1 MKKVLPVM
9 TVPTVSPRVIFLAQ
23 IVYWVQLAYNDPEC
37 LKSIEKLF
45 NYNCHNMK
53 YNVILDNNEEIVMS

>member
-23 IVYWVQLAYNDPEC
+23 IVYWVQLAY
-37 LKSIEKLF
+37 K
-45 NYNCHNMK
+45 
-53 YNVILDNNEEIVMS
+53 